1 MTDHWINIQISM
13 FILLDLQS
21 NRNEMA
27 RQRSD
32 KKSNQVTT
40 TCNTL
45 KYTSAVFQWQRW
57 KRAKNCKSHFLGQC
71 TVECTTKNT
80 RRTIN
85 LIIDFCEVKVK
96 CGAFFRRRHRSRI
109 RSFLIFSYSFSQ
121 SICLSFLF
129 SFTLSP
135 LCERAYKI

>member
-32 KKSNQVTT
+32 KKRNQVTT

-96 CGAFFRRRHRSRI
+96 CGAFFRRRRRRSRI
-109 RSFLIFSYSFSQ
+109 RSFLIFSFS
-121 SICLSFLF
+121 INLSLFPFLF
-129 SFTLSP
+129 HSLAS
-135 LCERAYKI
+135 L